1 MFQTKSATAEMIT
14 KLCKQRTNL
23 CASDAWRIYTGTLK
37 LWVQGLNVF
46 MGFSRKSPLL
56 DQFGDPL
63 PDRIQQ
69 VLDDLVVR
77 FRQKFRTIQDDVV
90 AVEILEQA
98 GQQIMAHEAKHGPE
112 RNIHGF
118 AWVTIRNVAISRL
131 RRGPY
136 LLEQSVA
143 GSTKSAA
150 ALARLT
156 AADGSPKRVEDSIF
170 LREVLDLLTP
180 RERKIAVL
188 KKGEHSS
195 QTIAERL
202 GISVALVDTTYS
214 RLRQKV
220 RKLLGPGSWMR
231 R

>member
-1 MFQTKSATAEMIT
+1 
-14 KLCKQRTNL
+14 
-23 CASDAWRIYTGTLK
+23 
-37 LWVQGLNVF
+37 
-46 MGFSRKSPLL
+46 
-56 DQFGDPL
+56 
-63 PDRIQQ
+63 
-69 VLDDLVVR
+69 
-77 FRQKFRTIQDDVV
+77 
-90 AVEILEQA
+90 
-98 GQQIMAHEAKHGPE
+98 
-112 RNIHGF
+112 
-118 AWVTIRNVAISRL
+118 
-131 RRGPY
+131 

>member
-1 MFQTKSATAEMIT
+1 
-14 KLCKQRTNL
+14 
-23 CASDAWRIYTGTLK
+23 
-37 LWVQGLNVF
+37 

-69 VLDDLVVR
+69 VLDDLATR
-77 FRQKFRTIQDDVV
+77 FRRKFQTIQDDVV
-90 AVEILEQA
+90 VVEILEQA
-98 GQQIMAHEAKHGPE
+98 GQQIMAHEAKYGPE
-112 RNIHGF
+112 TNLHGF
-118 AWVTIRNVAISRL
+118 AWVTIRNIAISRL

-143 GSTKSAA
+143 GSGKSSA

-156 AADGSPKRVEDSIF
+156 AADGSPERIENSVF
-170 LREVLDLLTP
+170 LREVLDQLTP

-202 GISVALVDTTYS
+202 GISVTLVDTTYS

-220 RKLLGPGSWMR
+220 RKLLGQGPWMSR
-231 R
+231 